1 MILNKK
7 LKLSVILP
15 CKNEE
20 QALEQSILK
29 IKKVLSENGI
39 SGEIIVSDSS
49 TDASPRIAKKLKVIL
64 VKHNKKGY
72 GRAYLEGFKKAKGT
86 YIFCADPDGSYDFEE
101 IPRFLKHL
109 ESGYDLIIGNRFT
122 GTMDKRA
129 MPALN
134 RYIGNPTLSFICRVI
149 FKAQIHDLLC
159 GMRGIR
165 RRQLVDL
172 NLSSQGMEFA
182 TEMIIKS
189 IKKKLK
195 IKEVPINY
203 HKRVGSSKLR
213 PFPDGF
219 RHLNLMLREKNNLSP
234 QFTRRLDSSLKKFI

>member
-1 MILNKK
+1 MTSNKTP
-7 LKLSVILP
+7 KLSVILP
-15 CKNEE
+15 CENEE

-29 IKKVLSENGI
+29 IKKILSKHRI

-49 TDASPRIAKKLKVIL
+49 TDESPKIAKRLKAIL

-72 GRAYLEGFKKAKGT
+72 GRAYLEGFKRAKGT
-86 YIFCADPDGSYDFEE
+86 YIFCADPDGSYDFDE

-122 GTMDKRA
+122 GTMDQSA
-129 MPALN
+129 MPVLN
-134 RYIGNPTLSFICRVI
+134 RYIGNPTLSFVCRVI
-149 FKAQIHDLLC
+149 YKAQVYDLLS

-165 RRQLVDL
+165 RRRLADL
-172 NLSSQGMEFA
+172 DLSSQGMEFA
-182 TEMIIKS
+182 TEMIVKS
-189 IKKKLK
+189 IRKNLK

-203 HKRVGSSKLR
+203 HKRVGFSKLR

-219 RHLNLMLREKNNLSP
+219 RHLNLMAHELLSEKIHLRK
-234 QFTRRLDSSLKKFI
+234 QKFWFG